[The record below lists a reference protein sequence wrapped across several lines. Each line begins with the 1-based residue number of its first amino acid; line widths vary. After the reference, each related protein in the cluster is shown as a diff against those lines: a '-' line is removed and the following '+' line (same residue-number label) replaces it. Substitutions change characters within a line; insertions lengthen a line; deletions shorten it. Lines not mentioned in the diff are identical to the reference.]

1 MIDFKNLTYEEL
13 VSFKSRLEEEE
24 KRRQKEL
31 DKMIDNFQAA
41 FEELTCQGII
51 IKYKDMVLDCT
62 DYFDYENDST
72 YFTEEWMC

>member
-13 VSFKSRLEEEE
+13 ISLKNCLKEEE

-31 DKMIDNFQAA
+31 DKMIIDFQAS
-41 FEELTCQGII
+41 FEELACQDVI
-51 IKYKDMVLDCT
+51 IKYKDIVLDCV
-62 DYFDYENDST
+62 DYFNYENNST

>member
-13 VSFKSRLEEEE
+13 ISLKNCIKEEE

-31 DKMIDNFQAA
+31 DKMIIDFQAT
-41 FEELTCQGII
+41 FEELTCRDVI
-51 IKYKDMVLDCT
+51 IKYKDIVLDCV
-62 DYFDYENDST
+62 DYFNYENNST